1 MAYVIQNNNPLD
13 LDYKV
18 IIGVSIPFV
27 GSYING
33 SDAVFNATYTTND
46 QIKYD
51 IINYVLTN
59 KGERPLNPNYG
70 GDIRKFVFQNID
82 GVNLNNLKTQLL
94 DGLKSNFPNIVVN
107 KIIID
112 PFYDT
117 NSINININ
125 YSFAGSERTIDITL

>member
-1 MAYVIQNNNPLD
+1 MAYIIQNNNPLD
-13 LDYKV
+13 LDYKM

-27 GSYING
+27 GSYVNG

-107 KIIID
+107 KITID

-125 YSFAGSERTIDITL
+125 YSFVGSERTIDITL

>member
-107 KIIID
+107 KITID

>member
-1 MAYVIQNNNPLD
+1 MAYIIQNNNPLD
-13 LDYKV
+13 LDYKM

-27 GSYING
+27 GSYVNG
-33 SDAVFNATYTTND
+33 SDAVFNSTYTTND

-107 KIIID
+107 KITID

>member
-13 LDYKV
+13 LDYKM

-27 GSYING
+27 GSYVNG

-107 KIIID
+107 KITIN

-125 YSFAGSERTIDITL
+125 YSFAGSERTVDITL

>member
-1 MAYVIQNNNPLD
+1 MAYIIQNNNPLD
-13 LDYKV
+13 LDYKM

-107 KIIID
+107 KITID

>member
-1 MAYVIQNNNPLD
+1 MAYIIQNNNPLD
-13 LDYKV
+13 LDYKM

-27 GSYING
+27 GSYVNG

-107 KIIID
+107 KITID

-125 YSFAGSERTIDITL
+125 YSFAGSEQTIDITL

>member
-1 MAYVIQNNNPLD
+1 MAYIIQNNNPLD

-107 KIIID
+107 KITIN

-125 YSFAGSERTIDITL
+125 YSFAGSERTVDITL

>member
-1 MAYVIQNNNPLD
+1 MAYIIQNNNPLD
-13 LDYKV
+13 LDYKM

-27 GSYING
+27 GSYVNG

-107 KIIID
+107 KITID